1 MNNYKKFFICLTV
14 IFLMSFSL
22 FSYKTRYNI
31 RYKVDSY
38 TITSLEDDF
47 LVWTKY
53 DFSLNEDDSLDI
65 IKNSSKYYLVVFNGE
80 MFNNHFY
87 SWETFGSF
95 DLSNM
100 LTSPHPEAHGVVWKV
115 VVNGYDAQ
123 DEYELLPP
131 LGVGKHKFE
140 VYFNRPMNKAKAPI
154 IAMGVRPPYT
164 QTAIAEE
171 GAWNDEGK
179 RKGEST

>member
-1 MNNYKKFFICLTV
+1 MRSNRRIDMNNYKKFFICLTV

-87 SWETFGSF
+87 SLYNWLAVEKEP
-95 DLSNM
+95 LSYTIDYWIESTQIEGTYAFEAFTEHSHNVAVLVKCEENEIKDFCENM
-100 LTSPHPEAHGVVWKV
+100 LLNQLLFCQGEIIVEGRPIRGRF
-115 VVNGYDAQ
+115 YD
-123 DEYELLPP
+123 
-131 LGVGKHKFE
+131 
-140 VYFNRPMNKAKAPI
+140 
-154 IAMGVRPPYT
+154 
-164 QTAIAEE
+164 
-171 GAWNDEGK
+171 
-179 RKGEST
+179 